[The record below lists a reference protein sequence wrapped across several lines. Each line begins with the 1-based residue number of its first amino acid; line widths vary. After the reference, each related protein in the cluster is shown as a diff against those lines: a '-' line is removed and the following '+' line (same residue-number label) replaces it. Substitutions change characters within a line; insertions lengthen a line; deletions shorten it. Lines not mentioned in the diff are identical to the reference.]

1 MNPATPPRRICGFT
15 LLEILVALGIISI
28 ALLALLA
35 AEAQANRTSF
45 GLRERTL
52 AHWVAMNR
60 LTELRIARDW
70 PATGSGNGN
79 MQLGN
84 LDWRWSIEVSNTQD
98 PDLRRIEVSVARE
111 TAPDDTIIKLV
122 GFRGRPQPRPQPIIG
137 SDTQQ

>member
-1 MNPATPPRRICGFT
+1 
-15 LLEILVALGIISI
+15 
-28 ALLALLA
+28 
-35 AEAQANRTSF
+35 
-45 GLRERTL
+45 
-52 AHWVAMNR
+52 
-60 LTELRIARDW
+60 
-70 PATGSGNGN
+70 